1 VSAATK
7 TEAAIRRSFGVRVNL
22 ASFEMKKVA
31 GKRARWKEV
40 LVGKMRIF
48 RRQLLVE

>member
-1 VSAATK
+1 
-7 TEAAIRRSFGVRVNL
+7 
-22 ASFEMKKVA
+22 MKKVA

-48 RRQLLVE
+48 RWQLLVELIGFKEDENGRPLFRERPLG